1 MEIALI
7 ILVIGI
13 VYYVNSDN
21 FNTEK
26 LSLLFKEL
34 DKELSKE
41 FKKRDKR
48 IQELENQ
55 IKKLKDKEWNSE
67 SKNKPQ
73 DCIRRKEE
81 IGIGHSGEAFTKDM
95 CHVDLTFL

>member
-55 IKKLKDKEWNSE
+55 IKKLKDKE
-67 SKNKPQ
+67 
-73 DCIRRKEE
+73 
-81 IGIGHSGEAFTKDM
+81 
-95 CHVDLTFL
+95 